1 MFPFHRCLIWCSAF
15 YELLKNVNNV
25 SKNKKRG
32 CRGVCQ
38 IIGQYD
44 SWKRWEKGWI
54 CYWRSVPLTVTI
66 FEAMLSGKLFP
77 WQSESKWE
85 QIEGLHQRMGLSCVC
100 LGDIHLRMAGA
111 FLEYRNSF
119 SKHRV
124 TDCASHLDYIK
135 TNFYVN
141 AYSFHPGFKF
151 QLGTIT
157 SGSHRLLVHSKWDNT
172 QNVTEKKNKAV
183 I

>member
-1 MFPFHRCLIWCSAF
+1 
-15 YELLKNVNNV
+15 
-25 SKNKKRG
+25 
-32 CRGVCQ
+32 
-38 IIGQYD
+38 
-44 SWKRWEKGWI
+44 
-54 CYWRSVPLTVTI
+54 
-66 FEAMLSGKLFP
+66 
-77 WQSESKWE
+77 
-85 QIEGLHQRMGLSCVC
+85 MGLSCVC

-157 SGSHRLLVHSKWDNT
+157 SGSHRLLVHSK
-172 QNVTEKKNKAV
+172 
-183 I
+183 